1 LISTNLETKWMVG
14 LIFINPK
21 ATLQPIV

>member
-14 LIFINPK
+14 LIFTNPK